1 MKKNLEHKGS
11 LLGSKSQRTLN
22 QKRADLFINS
32 ISPIDDKL
40 NSFTPYVSRQNIAKL
55 IAQLE
60 MVRLTSGILGD
71 IVEAGVY
78 YGSGLMG
85 WANIVASLEPYN
97 YQCQI
102 IGFDTFAGSKG
113 VSKKDQVY
121 NKIKRRDGEYKASSF
136 EDLKKSIEI
145 FDEDRPLSHLDKV
158 KLIRGDIIKTSKK
171 YIKEN
176 PAQTI
181 RILHIGMNFY
191 KPTLYT
197 LKNFLPRM
205 SKGSIVAID
214 GLNYATG
221 GCMTALREV
230 VRLENYELKNF
241 DFYPNFTY
249 FKI

>member
-1 MKKNLEHKGS
+1 MKKNIEHKGS

-22 QKRADLFINS
+22 QKRADLFKNS
-32 ISPIDDKL
+32 TSSIDDKL

-55 IAQLE
+55 IAQSE
-60 MVRLTSGILGD
+60 MIKLTSGVLGD

-85 WANIVASLEPYN
+85 WANIIASLEPYN

-102 IGFDTFAGSKG
+102 IGFDTFVGSKG
-113 VSKKDQVY
+113 VSKKDQIFS
-121 NKIKRRDGEYKASSF
+121 KIKRRDGEYKANSF
-136 EDLKKSIEI
+136 DDLKKSIEI
-145 FDEDRPLSHLDKV
+145 FDEDRPLSHLEKV
-158 KLIRGDIIKTSKK
+158 KLIKGDIVKTSRD
-171 YIKEN
+171 YIKQH

-191 KPTLYT
+191 KPTLYA

-205 SKGSIVAID
+205 PKGSIVAID

-221 GCMTALREV
+221 GCMTALKEV
-230 VRLENYELKNF
+230 IKLENYELKNF

>member
-11 LLGSKSQRTLN
+11 LLGSGSQRTLN
-22 QKRADLFINS
+22 QKRADLFQNS
-32 ISPIDDKL
+32 FGSIDDKL

-55 IAQLE
+55 IAQYE
-60 MVRLTSGILGD
+60 MIRLTSGILGD

-85 WANIVASLEPYN
+85 WANLIACLEPYN

-113 VSKKDQVY
+113 VSKKDQVF
-121 NKIKRRDGEYKASSF
+121 NKIKRREGEYKANSF
-136 EDLKKSIEI
+136 ENLIKSIEI
-145 FDEDRPLSHLDKV
+145 FDEDRPLSHIDKV
-158 KLIRGDIIKTSKK
+158 KLIKGDIVKTSKN
-171 YIKEN
+171 YIKQN
-176 PAQTI
+176 PAQTV
-181 RILHIGMNFY
+181 RILHIGMNIY

-230 VRLENYELKNF
+230 FKLKNYELKNF
-241 DFYPNFTY
+241 DYYPNFTY